1 LETIL
6 VLIVSCIY
14 LHQKLKPKKPFYLI
28 KQPTMATKWTID
40 SDQSDVLI
48 QMKDSTITYLGGET
62 NHFDGFVSLEED
74 QIEDASLEFYL
85 DSNTFTSQKR
95 DESLQIKNNTATTKK
110 PLIRFK
116 STSFQKIKNNIN
128 FLKGYLTIKDVT
140 KMVEL
145 DAEFIGINNYNGSKK
160 AAFEIKGD
168 INRNDFGLDKNFN
181 NSKEKFG
188 LGKNLK
194 LVANLEFSI

>member
-1 LETIL
+1 
-6 VLIVSCIY
+6 
-14 LHQKLKPKKPFYLI
+14 
-28 KQPTMATKWTID
+28 MATKWTIN

-48 QMKDSTITYLGGET
+48 KMKDSTITYVGGET

-74 QIEDASLEFYL
+74 QIEDASLEFFL

-95 DESLQIKNNTATTKK
+95 EESLQINNTTSPTKK

-116 STSFQKIKNNIN
+116 STSFQKFKNNIN

-145 DAEFIGINNYNGSKK
+145 DAEFIGINNYSGSKK

-188 LGKNLK
+188 FGKNLK

>member
-1 LETIL
+1 MT
-6 VLIVSCIY
+6 
-14 LHQKLKPKKPFYLI
+14 
-28 KQPTMATKWTID
+28 TKWTID

-48 QMKDSTITYLGGET
+48 KMKDATITYLGNET
-62 NHFDGFVSLEED
+62 NHFDGFVSIEED
-74 QIEDASLEFYL
+74 QIEDASVEFFL
-85 DSNTFTSQKR
+85 DSNTFSSQKR
-95 DESLQIKNNTATTKK
+95 DASLQNYTTVESTKK

-128 FLKGYLTIKDVT
+128 FLKGYLTIKDIT

-145 DAEFIGINNYNGSKK
+145 DAEFIGINNYNGVQK

-168 INRNDFGLDKNFN
+168 INRRDFGLDKNFN

>member
-1 LETIL
+1 
-6 VLIVSCIY
+6 
-14 LHQKLKPKKPFYLI
+14 
-28 KQPTMATKWTID
+28 MATKWTID
-40 SDQSDVLI
+40 SNQSDVLI

-62 NHFDGFVSLEED
+62 NHFDGFVSLEENE
-74 QIEDASLEFYL
+74 IEDASVEFSL
-85 DSNTFTSQKR
+85 DSNTFSSKKR
-95 DESLQIKNNTATTKK
+95 DATLQNKNNVESTKK

-181 NSKEKFG
+181 NSKEKNR

>member
-1 LETIL
+1 
-6 VLIVSCIY
+6 
-14 LHQKLKPKKPFYLI
+14 
-28 KQPTMATKWTID
+28 MATKWTLD

-48 QMKDSTITYLGGET
+48 RMKDTTITYLGGET
-62 NHFDGFVSLEED
+62 NHFEGFVSLDED
-74 QIEDASLEFYL
+74 QIQDASVEFFL
-85 DSNTFTSQKR
+85 DSNTFTSQNK
-95 DESLQIKNNTATTKK
+95 EEALQLKKGIVSTKK

-145 DAEFIGINNYNGSKK
+145 DAEFIGINNYNGAKK

-188 LGKNLK
+188 FGKNLK

>member
-1 LETIL
+1 
-6 VLIVSCIY
+6 
-14 LHQKLKPKKPFYLI
+14 
-28 KQPTMATKWTID
+28 MGTKWTID

-48 QMKDSTITYLGGET
+48 KMKDSTITYLGGET
-62 NHFDGFVSLEED
+62 NHFDGYVSLVED
-74 QIEDASLEFYL
+74 QLEDASLEFFL
-85 DSNTFTSQKR
+85 DSNTFTSQKGTTS
-95 DESLQIKNNTATTKK
+95 SLTENNNILKKK

-116 STSFQKIKNNIN
+116 STSFQKFKNNIN

-145 DAEFIGINNYNGSKK
+145 DAEFIGINNYNGSKT

-188 LGKNLK
+188 FSKNLK

>member
-1 LETIL
+1 
-6 VLIVSCIY
+6 
-14 LHQKLKPKKPFYLI
+14 
-28 KQPTMATKWTID
+28 MATKWTID

-48 QMKDSTITYLGGET
+48 KMKDSTITYLGGET

-74 QIEDASLEFYL
+74 QIEDASLEFFL

-95 DESLQIKNNTATTKK
+95 EESSQIKNTASTTKK

-116 STSFQKIKNNIN
+116 STSFQKFKNNIN

-188 LGKNLK
+188 FGKNLK
-194 LVANLEFSI
+194 LVANLEFTI

>member
-1 LETIL
+1 
-6 VLIVSCIY
+6 
-14 LHQKLKPKKPFYLI
+14 
-28 KQPTMATKWTID
+28 MATKWTID

-48 QMKDSTITYLGGET
+48 KMKDSTITYLGGET

-74 QIEDASLEFYL
+74 QIEDASLEFFL
-85 DSNTFTSQKR
+85 DSNTFTSQK
-95 DESLQIKNNTATTKK
+95 SAAPSQIKNNMASKKK
-110 PLIRFK
+110 PFIRFK
-116 STSFQKIKNNIN
+116 STSFQKFKNDIN

-168 INRNDFGLDKNFN
+168 INRNDFGLDKDFN

-188 LGKNLK
+188 FGKNLK

>member
-1 LETIL
+1 
-6 VLIVSCIY
+6 
-14 LHQKLKPKKPFYLI
+14 
-28 KQPTMATKWTID
+28 MATKWTID
-40 SDQSDVLI
+40 SNQSDVLI

-62 NHFDGFVSLEED
+62 NHFDGFVSLEENE
-74 QIEDASLEFYL
+74 IEDASVEFSL
-85 DSNTFTSQKR
+85 DSNTFTSQK
-95 DESLQIKNNTATTKK
+95 STTALQNKNKNVSTKK

-181 NSKEKFG
+181 NSKEKNR

>member
-1 LETIL
+1 MT
-6 VLIVSCIY
+6 
-14 LHQKLKPKKPFYLI
+14 
-28 KQPTMATKWTID
+28 TKWTID

-48 QMKDSTITYLGGET
+48 KMKDATITYLGNET
-62 NHFDGFVSLEED
+62 NHFDGFVSIEED
-74 QIEDASLEFYL
+74 QIEDASVEFFL
-85 DSNTFTSQKR
+85 DSNTFSSQKR
-95 DESLQIKNNTATTKK
+95 DVSLQNNSTVESTKK

-181 NSKEKFG
+181 NSKEKNR

>member
-1 LETIL
+1 MT
-6 VLIVSCIY
+6 
-14 LHQKLKPKKPFYLI
+14 
-28 KQPTMATKWTID
+28 TKWTID

-48 QMKDSTITYLGGET
+48 KMKDATITYLGNET
-62 NHFDGFVSLEED
+62 NHFDGFVSIEED
-74 QIEDASLEFYL
+74 QIEDASVEFFL
-85 DSNTFTSQKR
+85 DSNTFSSQKR
-95 DESLQIKNNTATTKK
+95 DVSLQNNSTVESTKK

-128 FLKGYLTIKDVT
+128 FLKGYLTIKDIT

-145 DAEFIGINNYNGSKK
+145 DAEFIGINNYNGVQK

-168 INRNDFGLDKNFN
+168 INRRDFGLDKNFN
-181 NSKEKFG
+181 NSKEKNR

>member
-1 LETIL
+1 
-6 VLIVSCIY
+6 
-14 LHQKLKPKKPFYLI
+14 
-28 KQPTMATKWTID
+28 MATKWTID

-48 QMKDSTITYLGGET
+48 KMKDSTITYLGGEI

-74 QIEDASLEFYL
+74 QIEDASLEFFL
-85 DSNTFTSQKR
+85 DSNTFTSQK
-95 DESLQIKNNTATTKK
+95 SAAPSQIKNNMASKKK
-110 PLIRFK
+110 PFIRFK
-116 STSFQKIKNNIN
+116 STSFQKFKNDIN

-168 INRNDFGLDKNFN
+168 INRNDFGLDKDFN

-188 LGKNLK
+188 FGKNLK

>member
-1 LETIL
+1 
-6 VLIVSCIY
+6 
-14 LHQKLKPKKPFYLI
+14 
-28 KQPTMATKWTID
+28 MATKWTID
-40 SDQSDVLI
+40 SEQSDVLI
-48 QMKDSTITYLGGET
+48 KMKDSTITYLGGKT

-74 QIEDASLEFYL
+74 QIEDASLEFFL
-85 DSNTFTSQKR
+85 DSNTFTSQKNCAL
-95 DESLQIKNNTATTKK
+95 SQIKSDTASKKK

-116 STSFQKIKNNIN
+116 STSFQKFKNNIN
-128 FLKGYLTIKDVT
+128 FFKGHLTIKDVT

-145 DAEFIGINNYNGSKK
+145 DAEFIGINNYNGAKK

-181 NSKEKFG
+181 NSKEPFG

>member
-1 LETIL
+1 MT
-6 VLIVSCIY
+6 
-14 LHQKLKPKKPFYLI
+14 
-28 KQPTMATKWTID
+28 TKWAID
-40 SDQSDVLI
+40 ADQSDVLI
-48 QMKDSTITYLGGET
+48 RMKNSTITYLGGET
-62 NHFDGFVSLEED
+62 NHFNGFVSIDED
-74 QIEDASLEFYL
+74 EIEDASVEFTL
-85 DSNTFTSQKR
+85 DSSTFPSQKK
-95 DESLQIKNNTATTKK
+95 DVKNNTKK
-110 PLIRFK
+110 PMIRFK

-181 NSKEKFG
+181 YSNEQSGF
-188 LGKNLK
+188 GKNLK

>member
-1 LETIL
+1 MT
-6 VLIVSCIY
+6 
-14 LHQKLKPKKPFYLI
+14 
-28 KQPTMATKWTID
+28 TKWTIN

-48 QMKDSTITYLGGET
+48 QMKDSTITYLGNET
-62 NHFDGFVSLEED
+62 NHFEGFVSLDED
-74 QIEDASLEFYL
+74 EIEDASVEFFL
-85 DSNTFTSQKR
+85 DSNTISSKNSQIR
-95 DESLQIKNNTATTKK
+95 LENKNNVELTKK

-128 FLKGYLTIKDVT
+128 FMKGYLTIKDIT

-160 AAFEIKGD
+160 VAFEIKGD

-188 LGKNLK
+188 FGKNLK

>member
-1 LETIL
+1 
-6 VLIVSCIY
+6 
-14 LHQKLKPKKPFYLI
+14 
-28 KQPTMATKWTID
+28 MATKWTLD

-48 QMKDSTITYLGGET
+48 KMKGTTITYLGGET
-62 NHFDGFVSLEED
+62 NHFEGFVSLDKDEI
-74 QIEDASLEFYL
+74 QDASVEFFL

-95 DESLQIKNNTATTKK
+95 EESLPKKNDTVPIKK

-116 STSFQKIKNNIN
+116 STSFQKFKNNIN

-188 LGKNLK
+188 FNKNLK

>member
-1 LETIL
+1 
-6 VLIVSCIY
+6 
-14 LHQKLKPKKPFYLI
+14 
-28 KQPTMATKWTID
+28 MATKWTID

-48 QMKDSTITYLGGET
+48 KMKDSTITYLGGET
-62 NHFDGFVSLEED
+62 NHFDGFVSLEENE
-74 QIEDASLEFYL
+74 IEDASVEFSL
-85 DSNTFTSQKR
+85 DSNTFTSQK
-95 DESLQIKNNTATTKK
+95 STTALQNKNKNVSTKK

-181 NSKEKFG
+181 NSKEKNR

>member
-1 LETIL
+1 
-6 VLIVSCIY
+6 
-14 LHQKLKPKKPFYLI
+14 
-28 KQPTMATKWTID
+28 MATKWTID

-48 QMKDSTITYLGGET
+48 KMKDSTITYLGGET

-74 QIEDASLEFYL
+74 QIEDASLEFFL

-95 DESLQIKNNTATTKK
+95 EESLHIKNNTASNKK

-116 STSFQKIKNNIN
+116 STSFQKFKNNIN

-168 INRNDFGLDKNFN
+168 INRNDFELDKNFN

-188 LGKNLK
+188 FGKNLK

>member
-1 LETIL
+1 
-6 VLIVSCIY
+6 
-14 LHQKLKPKKPFYLI
+14 
-28 KQPTMATKWTID
+28 MATKWTID

-62 NHFDGFVSLEED
+62 NHFDGFVSLDED
-74 QIEDASLEFYL
+74 QIEDASVEFSL
-85 DSNTFTSQKR
+85 DSKTFSSKKR
-95 DESLQIKNNTATTKK
+95 DAALPNKNNVESTKK

-168 INRNDFGLDKNFN
+168 IDRNDFGLDKNFN
-181 NSKEKFG
+181 NSKEKNRM
-188 LGKNLK
+188 GKNLK

>member
-1 LETIL
+1 
-6 VLIVSCIY
+6 
-14 LHQKLKPKKPFYLI
+14 
-28 KQPTMATKWTID
+28 MATKWTID

-48 QMKDSTITYLGGET
+48 KMKDSTITYLGGET

-74 QIEDASLEFYL
+74 QIEDASIEFFL
-85 DSNTFTSQKR
+85 DSNTFTSQK
-95 DESLQIKNNTATTKK
+95 SASSWQIKNNTASKKK

-116 STSFQKIKNNIN
+116 STSFQKFKNDIN

-168 INRNDFGLDKNFN
+168 INRNDFGLDKDFN

-188 LGKNLK
+188 FGKNLK

>member
-1 LETIL
+1 
-6 VLIVSCIY
+6 
-14 LHQKLKPKKPFYLI
+14 
-28 KQPTMATKWTID
+28 MATKWTID
-40 SDQSDVLI
+40 SNQSDVLI
-48 QMKDSTITYLGGET
+48 QTKDSTITYLGNEI
-62 NHFDGFVSLEED
+62 NHFGGFVSLDED
-74 QIEDASLEFYL
+74 QIEDASVEFFL
-85 DSNTFTSQKR
+85 DSNTFSSKKSDTGLQNKNKR
-95 DESLQIKNNTATTKK
+95 

-188 LGKNLK
+188 FGKNLK